1 MKFLRNLFGR
11 RSRRVEAY
19 KTTYRSMDREQRVR
33 FRKIVEQYASH
44 GFWRNFWRN
53 QDIIN
58 RCEAASEVLREEAAA
73 LTVLRMEEALLHEPR
88 VLH

>member
-11 RSRRVEAY
+11 QRRRVEAY
-19 KTTYRSMDREQRVR
+19 KTTYRSMDREQRDLWW
-33 FRKIVEQYASH
+33 KIVENEAIH
-44 GFWRNFWRN
+44 GFFRN

-58 RCEAASEVLREEAAA
+58 RCEAASEVLREEAAELKA
-73 LTVLRMEEALLHEPR
+73 TLKVLWMEEAFLHFPR